1 MTKKSNK
8 DKKHGVVMII
18 ATGEKP
24 KKIKKADEPPR
35 KSKRAMRRERYAART
50 AKRAANQ
57 TTRNEKL
64 LQMMRENPN
73 HLQHIIETRK
83 ISPDE
88 LAQKVGVSREDLLA
102 GKGLEGK
109 KLAESIDEVAEGAS
123 NKRQS
128 DVLRNKIIS
137 QQRSEKKGARKKF
150 DLSQFDK
157 LVGRFSLD
165 GRDKSGVIDEGAK
178 RKLAQKLGI
187 APGLIR
193 NDNPQL
199 EQLDVFSAMKQLGG
213 ELAAERKEAREAR
226 AKGQKPTQEGRPQEP
241 SGDRIEDW
249 MFPGHK
255 NEGEEEEDDG
265 DKDSWDD
272 EDSWGEHGT
281 THIEGDERD
290 RQARRVQLG
299 RSHQHHPHANE
310 YVKPNHKLYR
320 EPSTVNTTPFPQSM
334 GRGQLNRPRDKTVE
348 GDLHGFAP
356 LPSPNFNRLSSPQE
370 EEAEEDLPEY
380 PQFTR
385 GTPMDIAFQLL
396 KASCK
401 CCNAKPCTCK
411 KNCKC
416 RKGKGC

>member
-1 MTKKSNK
+1 
-8 DKKHGVVMII
+8 MII

-50 AKRAANQ
+50 AKRAENQ

-109 KLAESIDEVAEGAS
+109 NLAESIDEVAEGAS

-128 DVLRNKIIS
+128 DVLRNKITAE
-137 QQRSEKKGARKKF
+137 QRSKKKF

-199 EQLDVFSAMKQLGG
+199 EQLDVFNAMKQLGG

-226 AKGQKPTQEGRPQEP
+226 RQKPTQEERPQEP
-241 SGDRIEDW
+241 SEDHIEDW

-255 NEGEEEEDDG
+255 NEGEEEEEEEDE
-265 DKDSWDD
+265 KDSWDD
-272 EDSWGEHGT
+272 EDSWGEDGT
-281 THIEGDERD
+281 AHIEDDERE

-299 RSHQHHPHANE
+299 RSHQHHPHDNAHI
-310 YVKPNHKLYR
+310 YHDKHKTYR
-320 EPSTVNTTPFPQSM
+320 EPSTDTTTPFPQSM
-334 GRGQLNRPRDKTVE
+334 GRGLLNRPRDKTVE

-380 PQFTR
+380 PQFSR